1 MTPKQEMD
9 QIMQEISDGLL
20 SISENVSHLSRETG
34 IPQLAL
40 NRVIYR
46 LNKNGCSLYVAIK
59 VLRYLRWKLQL
70 VKQPPSPTSRGVSP
84 HENDSNHVST

>member
-20 SISENVSHLSRETG
+20 SVSENVSYLSRETG
-34 IPQLAL
+34 VPQLAL

-46 LNKNGCSLYVAIK
+46 LNKSGCSLYV
-59 VLRYLRWKLQL
+59 L
-70 VKQPPSPTSRGVSP
+70 VKLCRFLKWKIRFEQPPSPASRGVSP
-84 HENDSNHVST
+84 HENDSNHVSN